1 MWDWEIQIL
10 DGHKKKWSTTGY
22 SYLKK
27 VKKQLVTFLEPKTP
41 SYAPSG
47 AAGRKMNEEEGLYLP
62 CKDEKVK
69 FTQS

>member
-1 MWDWEIQIL
+1 M
-10 DGHKKKWSTTGY
+10 GY

-27 VKKQLVTFLEPKTP
+27 VKKQWVTFLEPKAP

-47 AAGRKMNEEEGLYLP
+47 AAGRKMNEDEGLNLP
-62 CKDEKVK
+62 CKDEKVT